1 MFSNKWN
8 QIKISNRN
16 QKNLKFNYNLNL
28 LKKTFKNNQFTLFFY
43 YDSWSTEINNSLKEI
58 LVSENLQ
65 YSRIKKN
72 ILNNSEYKFL
82 TDLVKN
88 NIIIITSKDN
98 LEFSN
103 KYLTK
108 LNNIK
113 NIHFIGI
120 FLKETFLRP
129 FEIKKINI
137 LNGRNLN
144 IKTAKILNSNI
155 FLLKK
160 ALTFKNN

>member
-28 LKKTFKNNQFTLFFY
+28 LKKSLKNNQFTLFFY
-43 YDSWSTEINNSLKEI
+43 YDSWSAEINNSLKEI

-72 ILNNSEYKFL
+72 ILNNSEYNFL
-82 TDLVKN
+82 KDLVKN
-88 NIIIITSKDN
+88 NVIVITSN
-98 LEFSN
+98 NNTEFTN

-120 FLKETFLRP
+120 FLNKNFLRP
-129 FEIKKINI
+129 FEIKKINT
-137 LNGRNLN
+137 LNIKNLN
-144 IKTAKILNSNI
+144 IATAKTLNSNI

-160 ALTFKNN
+160 ALSLKNN